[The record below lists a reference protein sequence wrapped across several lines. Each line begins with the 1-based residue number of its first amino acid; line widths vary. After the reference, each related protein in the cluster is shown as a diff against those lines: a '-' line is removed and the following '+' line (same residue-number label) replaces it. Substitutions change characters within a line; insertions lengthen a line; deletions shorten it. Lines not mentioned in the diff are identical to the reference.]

1 MKQISLLLR
10 IKPKKIRACGAAKPT
25 QPWILSWIYLGW
37 NYVLSQLTRDS
48 QPVENQGVVTGNKE
62 IEVWGKSSGSCYCF
76 PYALLEF
83 VQEPQRKRIL
93 LLTICPPQA
102 EIFWGCTHRFEE
114 LRRIWRSKS
123 VWKWR
128 KTTRESSKKRDFF
141 PRRLTAP
148 LRVQKTTDF
157 FGMCSY

>member
-1 MKQISLLLR
+1 MFCHNSQETR
-10 IKPKKIRACGAAKPT
+10 NPWKIR
-25 QPWILSWIYLGW
+25 GW
-37 NYVLSQLTRDS
+37 LR
-48 QPVENQGVVTGNKE
+48 E
-62 IEVWGKSSGSCYCF
+62 IRKSRFGEISSGSGYCF

-148 LRVQKTTDF
+148 LRVQKNYWFWIKFRREAAKFFWDVRACHQLTTLSFPDPEKNNNKTSWR
-157 FGMCSY
+157 G